1 MNISTMLNEW
11 KESFIS
17 PQNSLPKIAE
27 KANLKD
33 GLQHLF
39 AAHIVTSIIYFFAIL
54 FNTLMIIFFHISPE
68 TIMVL
73 PIFILMIILI
83 QIMLI
88 LISNGIIWLVAKLL
102 GGKGGYGAQLHM
114 TSAPLALTLIIS
126 GILTIIPFIG
136 PIMGIVVI
144 LYYLYPMTLAIRET
158 HKFSTLKAV
167 LSWLILVFVYF
178 FILLFLI
185 LILMLMRR

>member
-1 MNISTMLNEW
+1 MLNEW